1 MSKIIIGFV
10 GPLSSGK
17 EEAKKYLIEKY
28 DAGSHRFSM
37 MLRDI
42 LNRLYL
48 PIIRKNMQDLS
59 LSLRQCFGSDIL
71 ARVIA
76 EEVKG
81 DSHEIIVVDGV
92 RRLDD
97 IAKLKDVPGFFLV
110 SIDAEP
116 RLRYERLIKRGENAD
131 DTKKTYE
138 EFLADGRKEAEME
151 IPTVM
156 AQAKYQLDNNGS
168 FADLYRQI
176 DAMIADRKK

>member
-1 MSKIIIGFV
+1 MPKIILGFV

-17 EEAKKYLIEKY
+17 EEAKKYLIDKY
-28 DAGSHRFSM
+28 GAGSHRFSM
-37 MLRDI
+37 VLRDI

-48 PIIRKNMQDLS
+48 PITRENMQDLS
-59 LSLRQCFGSDIL
+59 FDLRQRFGSDTL

-81 DSHEIIVVDGV
+81 DDHEIIVVDGV

-97 IAKLKDVPGFFLV
+97 IVKLKDVPGFFLV
-110 SIDAEP
+110 SIDATP
-116 RLRYERLIKRGENAD
+116 QVRYERLVKRGENAD
-131 DTKKTYE
+131 DNKKTYE
-138 EFLADGRKEAEME
+138 EFIADCQKEAELE

-156 AQAKYQLDNNGS
+156 AQAKYQLDNNGT

-176 DAMIADRKK
+176 DAIIADRRK